1 MKLQC
6 KIFSHIRIHE
16 LQREINDFLK
26 DKDLEIFSA
35 TQSSN
40 AEGYLF
46 ITLWYTV
53 KSS

>member
-16 LQREINDFLK
+16 LEREINAFLK
-26 DKDLEIFSA
+26 ERDLEVFSA

-40 AEGYLF
+40 AEGYIY
-46 ITLWYTV
+46 ITIWYSPKT
-53 KSS
+53 

>member
-16 LQREINDFLK
+16 LEKEINHFLSEK
-26 DKDLEIFSA
+26 DIEVFSA

-40 AEGYLF
+40 AEGYIS
-46 ITLWYTV
+46 ITIWYTL
-53 KSS
+53 KPS